1 MEKIIKALLSDE
13 KKFENAAKTLYA
25 HADLNG
31 DHIIDYKEF
40 KIQFMKISDDLNLGK
55 PTEEEISEMLDG
67 SIPVPIKPKE
77 TKTVKMDDFKT
88 IKTSKYR
95 PTPVI
100 SPIFG
105 LEKNYKKDLELENT
119 ANYEKLDEEI
129 KKTNEFMMTLKELQ
143 QQQNN

>member
-55 PTEEEISEMLDG
+55 PTEEEINQM
-67 SIPVPIKPKE
+67 
-77 TKTVKMDDFKT
+77 VKK
-88 IKTSKYR
+88 
-95 PTPVI
+95 V
-100 SPIFG
+100 
-105 LEKNYKKDLELENT
+105 DLNMNGKIE
-119 ANYEKLDEEI
+119 Y
-129 KKTNEFMMTLKELQ
+129 NEFRKFLKNLFMELVKP
-143 QQQNN
+143 